1 MADPRLDYEAG
12 QTAVAMTT
20 LSDSGDNK
28 TFNSA
33 AELWSNR
40 AGFTPTV
47 RPNGVLTGCV
57 VTPAASGLDDKV
69 DVSAGTAW
77 IAGVEVEI
85 TAAPDETITRASET
99 ASETHKISS
108 VTITASGDIAI
119 VAGADHTAFDTGRG
133 EDGGPP
139 WIPNTSIEIAQVKLT
154 DDDDNAAPIVASE
167 IVQVPGSSRET
178 ALFPVWEQERIR
190 VSNGALGYA
199 GITFASALD
208 ACHSEDA
215 GSTIAAKK
223 VYASYYTPTFAQ
235 IPKAS
240 DFVRPANSYS
250 VSSTEYYGGAMG
262 TRSQSIGQGGFSAYS
277 NTLNE
282 GFMVFEGEELWFKF
296 RNDRLV
302 TVPAVYCQGVLGIAE
317 TFPTDG
323 SIEISA
329 TISAEA
335 QGERILA

>member
-12 QTAVAMTT
+12 QTAVAMTA

-47 RPNGVLTGCV
+47 RPNGVLTGLV
-57 VTPAASGLDDKV
+57 VSVAASGSNNVV
-69 DVSAGTAW
+69 DVSGGTCWLAGVATTITAGT
-77 IAGVEVEI
+77 
-85 TAAPDETITRASET
+85 DETITRAT
-99 ASETHKISS
+99 ATDTHNINSI
-108 VTITASGDIAI
+108 TITAAGAIAV
-119 VAGADHTAFDTGRG
+119 VAGTDGTSFSATRG
-133 EDGGPP
+133 AAGGPP
-139 WIPNTSIEIAQVKLT
+139 WIDNDAIEIAQVKT
-154 DDDDNAAPIVASE
+154 SSNTAAAITAAE

-199 GITFASALD
+199 GVTFASELAVI
-208 ACHSEDA
+208 HSEDA
-215 GSTIAAKK
+215 GSTTAAKQ

-235 IPKAS
+235 VPKAS
-240 DFVRPANSYS
+240 DFVRPSNSYS

-262 TRSQSIGQGGFSAYS
+262 SRSQSIGQGSFTGYTNSL
-277 NTLNE
+277 TE
-282 GFMVFEGEELWFKF
+282 GFLVFEGEELWFRF

-302 TVPAVYCQGVLGIAE
+302 TLPAVYCQGVLGIAE
-317 TFPTDG
+317 TFNTDG
-323 SIEISA
+323 SIEVAA
-329 TISAEA
+329 TISAES

>member
-12 QTAVAMTT
+12 QTAVAMTA

-47 RPNGVLTGCV
+47 RPNGVLTGLV
-57 VTPAASGLDDKV
+57 VSVAASGSNNVV
-69 DVSAGTAW
+69 DVSGGTCWLAGVATTITAGT
-77 IAGVEVEI
+77 
-85 TAAPDETITRASET
+85 DETITRAT
-99 ASETHKISS
+99 ASDTHNINSI
-108 VTITASGDIAI
+108 TITAAGAIAV
-119 VAGADHTAFDTGRG
+119 VAGTDGTAFSATRG
-133 EDGGPP
+133 AAGGPP
-139 WIPNTSIEIAQVKLT
+139 WIDNDAIEIAQVKT
-154 DDDDNAAPIVASE
+154 SSNTAAAITAAE

-199 GITFASALD
+199 GVTFASELAVI
-208 ACHSEDA
+208 HSEDA
-215 GSTIAAKK
+215 GSTTAAKQ

-235 IPKAS
+235 VPKAS
-240 DFVRPANSYS
+240 DFVRPSNSYS

-262 TRSQSIGQGGFSAYS
+262 SRSQSIGQGSFTGYTNSL
-277 NTLNE
+277 TE
-282 GFMVFEGEELWFKF
+282 GFLVFEGEELWFKF

-302 TVPAVYCQGVLGIAE
+302 TLPAVYCQGVLGIAE
-317 TFPTDG
+317 TFNTDG
-323 SIEISA
+323 SIEVAA
-329 TISAEA
+329 TISAES

>member
-12 QTAVAMTT
+12 QTAVAMTALT
-20 LSDSGDNK
+20 DSGDNK

-47 RPNGVLTGCV
+47 RPNGVLTGLV
-57 VTPAASGLDDKV
+57 VSVAASGTNNMV
-69 DVSAGTAW
+69 DVSGGTCWLAGEETDITADTD
-77 IAGVEVEI
+77 VEI
-85 TAAPDETITRASET
+85 TRATTADTHIINSITVTAAGA
-99 ASETHKISS
+99 
-108 VTITASGDIAI
+108 IAV
-119 VAGADHTAFDTGRG
+119 VAGTDGTAFSATRG
-133 EDGGPP
+133 AEGGPP
-139 WIPNTSIEIAQVKLT
+139 WIDNDAIEIAQIKT
-154 DDDDNAAPIVASE
+154 TSFTAAAVTASE

-199 GITFASALD
+199 GVTFASELAEI
-208 ACHSEDA
+208 HSEDA
-215 GSTIAAKK
+215 GVTAATKQ

-235 IPKAS
+235 VPKAS
-240 DFVRPANSYS
+240 DFVRPSNSYS

-262 TRSQSIGQGGFSAYS
+262 SRSRSIGQGSFTGYTNSL
-277 NTLNE
+277 TE
-282 GFMVFEGEELWFKF
+282 GFLVFEGEELWFKF

-302 TVPAVYCQGVLGIAE
+302 TLPAVYCQGVLGIAE
-317 TFPTDG
+317 TFQTDG
-323 SIEISA
+323 SIEIAA
-329 TISAEA
+329 TISAES

>member
-12 QTAVAMTT
+12 QTAVAMTA

-47 RPNGVLTGCV
+47 RPNGVLTGLV
-57 VTPAASGLDDKV
+57 VSVAASGSNNVV
-69 DVSAGTAW
+69 DVSGGTCWLAGVATTITAGT
-77 IAGVEVEI
+77 
-85 TAAPDETITRASET
+85 DETITRAT
-99 ASETHKISS
+99 ATDTHNINSI
-108 VTITASGDIAI
+108 TITAAGAIAV
-119 VAGADHTAFDTGRG
+119 VAGTDGTSFSATRG
-133 EDGGPP
+133 AAGGPP
-139 WIPNTSIEIAQVKLT
+139 WIDNDAIEIAQVKT
-154 DDDDNAAPIVASE
+154 SSNTAAAITAAE

-199 GITFASALD
+199 GVTFASELAVI
-208 ACHSEDA
+208 HSEDA
-215 GSTIAAKK
+215 GSTTAAKQ

-235 IPKAS
+235 VPKAS
-240 DFVRPANSYS
+240 DFVRPSNSYS

-262 TRSQSIGQGGFSAYS
+262 SRSQSIGQGSFTGYTNSL
-277 NTLNE
+277 TE
-282 GFMVFEGEELWFKF
+282 GFLVFEGEELWFKF

-302 TVPAVYCQGVLGIAE
+302 TLPAVYCQGVLGIAE
-317 TFPTDG
+317 TFNTDG
-323 SIEISA
+323 SIEVAA
-329 TISAEA
+329 TISAES

>member
-40 AGFTPTV
+40 SGFTPTV

-57 VTPAASGLDDKV
+57 VTPAASGGTDDI
-69 DVSAGTAW
+69 DISGGTVW
-77 IAGVEVEI
+77 LAGVEVEV
-85 TAAPDETITRASET
+85 TADTDVAITRGVT
-99 ASETHKISS
+99 TDDHIICS
-108 VTITASGDIAI
+108 VTVTALGAIAV
-119 VAGADHTAFDTGRG
+119 VAGTDHTEFATARG
-133 EDGGPP
+133 VPGGPP
-139 WIPNTSIEIAQVKLT
+139 WIDYGAIEIAQVKLT
-154 DDDDNAAPIVASE
+154 NDESAVVTASE

-178 ALFPVWEQERIR
+178 ALFPVWEEERIR
-190 VSNGALGYA
+190 VSSGVQGYA
-199 GITFASALD
+199 GVTFASELAVI
-208 ACHSEDA
+208 HSEDTGTTTA
-215 GSTIAAKK
+215 TKL

-240 DFVRPANSYS
+240 DFVRPSNSHS

-262 TRSQSIGQGGFSAYS
+262 SRTTSIGQGSFTAYTS
-277 NTLNE
+277 TMNE
-282 GFMVFEGEELWFKF
+282 GFLSFEGDELWFRF

-302 TVPAVYCQGVLGIAE
+302 TTPAIYAQGVLGVTE

-329 TISAEA
+329 TISAQN
-335 QGERILA
+335 QGERVVA

>member
-57 VTPAASGLDDKV
+57 VTPAASGTDDLV

-77 IAGVEVEI
+77 IAGVEVDI
-85 TAAPDETITRASET
+85 PAATDQTITRALES

-108 VTITASGDIAI
+108 VTITALGAIAI
-119 VAGADHTAFDTGRG
+119 VPGADHTAFDTDRG
-133 EDGGPP
+133 ADGGPP
-139 WIPNTSIEIAQVKLT
+139 WIDNAAIEIAQVKLT

-178 ALFPVWEQERIR
+178 ALFPTWSVDRIR
-190 VSNGALGYA
+190 VANGALGYA
-199 GITFASALD
+199 GITFDSALD
-208 ACHSEDA
+208 ACHSENA
-215 GSTIAAKK
+215 GTTVAAKL

-250 VSSTEYYGGAMG
+250 VSSTEYYGGATG
-262 TRSQSIGQGGFSAYS
+262 SRSQSIGQGSFNAYTS
-277 NTLNE
+277 TMTE
-282 GFMVFEGEELWFKF
+282 GFMSFEGEELWFKF

-323 SIEISA
+323 SIEIAA
-329 TISAEA
+329 TISAES

>member
-12 QTAVAMTT
+12 QTAVAMTALT
-20 LSDSGDNK
+20 DSGDNK

-40 AGFTPTV
+40 AGFTP
-47 RPNGVLTGCV
+47 
-57 VTPAASGLDDKV
+57 
-69 DVSAGTAW
+69 AGTAW
-77 IAGVEVEI
+77 IAGVEVDI
-85 TAAPDETITRASET
+85 SAATDETITRADNTESD
-99 ASETHKISS
+99 THKISS
-108 VTITASGDIAI
+108 VTITALGDIAI
-119 VAGADHTAFDTGRG
+119 VAGADHISFDTDRG

-139 WIPNTSIEIAQVKLT
+139 WIDNAAIEIAQVKLT
-154 DDDDNAAPIVASE
+154 DDDDNAAPITAAE

-190 VSNGALGYA
+190 VSNGAFGYA

-208 ACHSEDA
+208 ACHSENA
-215 GSTIAAKK
+215 GTTTAAKE
-223 VYASYYTPTFAQ
+223 VYASYYTPSFSQ
-235 IPKAS
+235 VPKAS

-262 TRSQSIGQGGFSAYS
+262 SRSTSIQQGSFTGYTESL
-277 NTLNE
+277 TE
-282 GFMVFEGEELWFKF
+282 GFLVFEGEELWFKF

-302 TVPAVYCQGVLGIAE
+302 TLPAVYCQGVLGIAE
-317 TFPTDG
+317 TFNTDG
-323 SIEISA
+323 SIEVAA
-329 TISAEA
+329 TISAQS

>member
-12 QTAVAMTT
+12 QTAVAMTA

-28 TFNSA
+28 TFNST

-40 AGFTPTV
+40 AGFTPV
-47 RPNGVLTGCV
+47 IRPNGVLTGLV
-57 VTPAASGLDDKV
+57 VSPAASGTNNMI
-69 DVSAGTAW
+69 DVSGGTCWLAGAEEDIDPDTD
-77 IAGVEVEI
+77 VEI
-85 TAAPDETITRASET
+85 TRAT
-99 ASETHKISS
+99 PTDTHIICS
-108 VTITASGDIAI
+108 VTVTA
-119 VAGADHTAFDTGRG
+119 AGAIAVVPGTDGTAFSSTRG
-133 EDGGPP
+133 AAGGPP
-139 WIPNTSIEIAQVKLT
+139 WIDNDAIEIAQVKLT
-154 DDDDNAAPIVASE
+154 SSDAGAITASE

-199 GITFASALD
+199 GVTFASELA
-208 ACHSEDA
+208 AIHSEDA
-215 GSTIAAKK
+215 GTTVAAKK

-262 TRSQSIGQGGFSAYS
+262 SRSQSIGQGSFSAYT

-282 GFMVFEGEELWFKF
+282 GFLAFEGEELWFRF

-323 SIEISA
+323 SIEIAA
-329 TISAEA
+329 TISAES